1 MKLGYIRLKEKGCIE
16 RKDILDF
23 LNKKGFEEIISVW
36 FSKEYNFIFFEININ
51 NKLTLYKKFV
61 SMFNFD
67 INELKSRYNFIR
79 KVDEDYFLSFK
90 ENETNEII
98 NIIKN
103 EKEQEELKEIINQ
116 DVDKSLITTKNKRG
130 RL

>member
-1 MKLGYIRLKEKGCIE
+1 MKLGYIRLKAKGYIE
-16 RKDILDF
+16 RKDVLDF

-61 SMFNFD
+61 YMFNFD

-98 NIIKN
+98 NIMKN
-103 EKEQEELKEIINQ
+103 EKEQEELNKILNTGN
-116 DVDKSLITTKNKRG
+116 VKKRG

>member
-1 MKLGYIRLKEKGCIE
+1 MKLGYIRLKAKGYIE

-23 LNKKGFEEIISVW
+23 LNKKGFKEIISVW

-67 INELKSRYNFIR
+67 INELESRYNFIR

-98 NIIKN
+98 NIMKN
-103 EKEQEELKEIINQ
+103 EKEQEELKKILNTGN
-116 DVDKSLITTKNKRG
+116 VKKRG